1 MPLYPATAA
10 VAAFLLSRLGPRS
23 PARDRKPHRVLV
35 TGASGFVGRAVIE
48 ALAADGYV
56 IRAAVRRSP
65 AAPFPAGVEVVQHL
79 DLTHAINWLPL
90 LKDVDTVVHLA
101 GVESDGG
108 RKQSADYYDRIHR
121 RATARLAKAAAQA
134 GVRHFV
140 YVSSIRAQNGPV
152 ADHALTERDDAAP
165 NDAVGRSKLDAEAA
179 VRAAGVPF
187 TILRPVPIY
196 GPGMK
201 GGIARLF
208 RAAMSRWP
216 LPVKDFL
223 NRRSFLG
230 VDNFVSALRF
240 VLVAPAVRGQTYV
253 VADPGIPPALC
264 DVILTLRQAQGRR
277 PLIMR
282 VPKVYFEIALY
293 MTLHGDEWRRLSGNL
308 RVNPAKLIAAGWR
321 PVHDTRAGLA
331 MTVQKIDALAGNV
344 TPLAASPALDRPQP
358 QPG

>member
-1 MPLYPATAA
+1 MPLYPAAAA
-10 VAAFLLSRLGPRS
+10 VAALLLSRLGPQS
-23 PARDRKPHRVLV
+23 PARGRKPHRVLV
-35 TGASGFVGRAVIE
+35 TGASGFVGRAVIA
-48 ALAADGYV
+48 ALAADGYT

-65 AAPFPAGVEVVQHL
+65 AMPFPA
-79 DLTHAINWLPL
+79 DLAHAFNWFPL
-90 LKDVDTVVHLA
+90 LKGVDTIIHLA
-101 GVESDGG
+101 GVESTG
-108 RKQSADYYDRIHR
+108 RERSADYYDRIHR
-121 RATARLAKAAAQA
+121 RATARLAKAAAQS

-152 ADHALTERDDAAP
+152 ADHALTEHDIAAP
-165 NDAVGRSKLDAEAA
+165 ADALGRSKLDAEAA

-282 VPKVYFEIALY
+282 VPKAYFGIALH
-293 MTLHGDEWRRLSGNL
+293 MTLHGDEWRRLSCNL

-321 PVHDTRAGLA
+321 PMHDTRAGLA
-331 MTVQKIDALAGNV
+331 TTVQKTNARGITRPV
-344 TPLAASPALDRPQP
+344 ASPALDRPQP
-358 QPG
+358 QPQ